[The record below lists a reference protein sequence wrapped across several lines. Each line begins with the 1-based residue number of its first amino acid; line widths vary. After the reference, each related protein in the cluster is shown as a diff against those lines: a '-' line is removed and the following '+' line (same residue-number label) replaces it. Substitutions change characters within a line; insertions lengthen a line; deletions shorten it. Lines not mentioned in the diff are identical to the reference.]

1 MTRRLIFAFASA
13 VVFAAAATASVR
25 HSLAPSTAIMDSG
38 HRVSNNKPYFLKGR
52 MVDSCFDHSPECV
65 LLAW

>member
-25 HSLAPSTAIMDSG
+25 HSLTPSAAVIDSG
-38 HRVSNNKPYFLKGR
+38 HRVSNNKPYFVKGR
-52 MVDSCFDHSPECV
+52 IVDGCFDHSPECV